1 MLEVIELLKQFN
13 DPRDPKKVS
22 HPLPTILFMSICA
35 IFCGAEG
42 WEDIVL
48 WSETH
53 KDWLEKHVDFSRGIP
68 SYSTIRRIFLIISP
82 ACWGTLMRDVVLPAL
97 SVDDSDYLSILARK
111 L

>member
-13 DPRDPKKVS
+13 DPRDPKKMS

-53 KDWLEKHVDFSRGIP
+53 KDWLEKHVDLSRGVP
-68 SYSTIRRIFLIISP
+68 SY
-82 ACWGTLMRDVVLPAL
+82 D
-97 SVDDSDYLSILARK
+97 
-111 L
+111 